1 MAVGDRDRASGR
13 TGDRGGSQAGETR
26 DDRVVGMGL
35 KQLRG
40 RLTQVV
46 DIGARGVERR
56 EQSQRVL
63 AIAVSTRVVGAVG
76 DSVVRR

>member
-1 MAVGDRDRASGR
+1 
-13 TGDRGGSQAGETR
+13 
-26 DDRVVGMGL
+26 MGL